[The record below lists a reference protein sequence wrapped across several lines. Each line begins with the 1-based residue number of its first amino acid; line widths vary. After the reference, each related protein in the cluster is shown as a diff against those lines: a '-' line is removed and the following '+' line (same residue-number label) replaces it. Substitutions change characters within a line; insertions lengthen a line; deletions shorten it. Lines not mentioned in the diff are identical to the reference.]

1 MTVLTLTGI
10 LGATV
15 FGLEPVQALWR
26 KLRERTWFFALQ
38 ELVLLALMVLAIM
51 AMVNSD
57 YSPFIYFQ
65 Y

>member
-15 FGLEPVQALWR
+15 FGLEPVQALWQ
-26 KLRERTWFFALQ
+26 KLRGRAWFFALQ
-38 ELVLLALMVLAIM
+38 ELVLLALMVLAVM